1 MSENANSSG
10 KRRVLAQGTVVSDKA
25 QKTITVQVDRKVKH
39 PLYGKYVKRKTVLTA
54 HDEENTAREG
64 DYVEVAF
71 TRPLSKRKRWR
82 LIRVVKAGAATIAA
96 EAEAKRAGASE
107 GGAG

>member
-1 MSENANSSG
+1 MSANANG
-10 KRRVLAQGTVVSDKA
+10 TTHRRVLAQGRVVSDKA

-64 DYVEVAF
+64 DFVEVVF

-82 LIRVVKAGAATIAA
+82 LVRVVKPGAATLAAQA
-96 EAEAKRAGASE
+96 EAAGGAS
-107 GGAG
+107 